1 MYQLFYNRTV
11 ANTESPREAAT
22 ATSAVVLV
30 GDAVHAF
37 PPDLGQ
43 GVNSALEDVFALHRA
58 LERHNDSL
66 EAGKKHINITAHY
79 EDGKPKSLLL
89 LYSVATAS
97 GGEAAGGDRPVQVR

>member
-1 MYQLFYNRTV
+1 MYQLFYNHTHG
-11 ANTESPREAAT
+11 NTEIPETAT

-58 LERHNDSL
+58 LERHDNSIDEGRCIKISF
-66 EAGKKHINITAHY
+66 
-79 EDGKPKSLLL
+79 
-89 LYSVATAS
+89 
-97 GGEAAGGDRPVQVR
+97 RQ